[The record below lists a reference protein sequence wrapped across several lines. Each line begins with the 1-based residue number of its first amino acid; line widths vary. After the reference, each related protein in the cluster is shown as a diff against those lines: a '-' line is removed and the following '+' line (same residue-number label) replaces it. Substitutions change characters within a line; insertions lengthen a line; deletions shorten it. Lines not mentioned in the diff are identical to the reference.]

1 MPIIRIITRL
11 LLLNTLL
18 LSGCGTY
25 MTRGDAL
32 DFRDDR
38 YYRSVKTNAQVLTG
52 YDMGYARMI
61 TGGCW
66 VTVICPI
73 LMVASL
79 PLDAAADTLLLPY
92 DAFQPER
99 PKRNLHVDMK
109 HPPEDMGPPLV
120 GTPLGSEAPAPAA
133 Q

>member
-1 MPIIRIITRL
+1 M
-11 LLLNTLL
+11 LLNTLL

-25 MTRGDAL
+25 MTRGNAL

-66 VTVICPI
+66 VMVVCPI
-73 LMVASL
+73 LMIASL
-79 PLDAAADTLLLPY
+79 PLDAALDTVLLPY

-99 PKRNLHVDMK
+99 PKRNLHVDMTRSPLEDLPALPVAAEVQDPTANT
-109 HPPEDMGPPLV
+109 PPITVQPD
-120 GTPLGSEAPAPAA
+120 
-133 Q
+133 

>member
-1 MPIIRIITRL
+1 M
-11 LLLNTLL
+11 LLNTLL

-25 MTRGDAL
+25 MARGNAL

-66 VTVICPI
+66 VTVVCPI
-73 LMVASL
+73 LLVTSL
-79 PLDAAADTLLLPY
+79 PLDAALDTVLLPY

-99 PKRNLHVDMK
+99 PKRNMHVDMTRSPLEDLPALPVAAEVQDPTANT
-109 HPPEDMGPPLV
+109 PPITVQPD
-120 GTPLGSEAPAPAA
+120 
-133 Q
+133 

>member
-1 MPIIRIITRL
+1 
-11 LLLNTLL
+11 
-18 LSGCGTY
+18 
-25 MTRGDAL
+25 MTRGNAL

-66 VTVICPI
+66 VMVVCPI
-73 LMVASL
+73 LMIASL
-79 PLDAAADTLLLPY
+79 PLDAALDTVLLPY

-99 PKRNLHVDMK
+99 PKRNMHVDMTRSPLEDLPALPVAAEVQDPTANT
-109 HPPEDMGPPLV
+109 PPITVQPD
-120 GTPLGSEAPAPAA
+120 
-133 Q
+133 

>member
-1 MPIIRIITRL
+1 M
-11 LLLNTLL
+11 LLNTLL

-25 MTRGDAL
+25 MTRGNAL

-66 VTVICPI
+66 V
-73 LMVASL
+73 MVC
-79 PLDAAADTLLLPY
+79 LLYTSPSPR
-92 DAFQPER
+92 D
-99 PKRNLHVDMK
+99 
-109 HPPEDMGPPLV
+109 
-120 GTPLGSEAPAPAA
+120 
-133 Q
+133 

>member
-1 MPIIRIITRL
+1 M
-11 LLLNTLL
+11 LLNTLL

-25 MTRGDAL
+25 MTRGNAL

-66 VTVICPI
+66 VMVVCPI
-73 LMVASL
+73 LMIASL
-79 PLDAAADTLLLPY
+79 PLDAALDTVLLPY
-92 DAFQPER
+92 DALQPER
-99 PKRNLHVDMK
+99 PKRNMHVDMK
-109 HPPEDMGPPLV
+109 EIPEQDLQALPISAEVQDPTAHTPPI
-120 GTPLGSEAPAPAA
+120 TP
-133 Q
+133 QVD